1 MNIRSGKILPVVAA
15 DKTAIIYDR
24 NSWSYGDLA
33 IEVWNNAM
41 LLKSAAGRPVAIVS
55 DHPVRR
61 LILALSVIE
70 AGGYCCFLHP
80 GNDKS
85 LRHYMQAWGDVVI
98 LTDEKF
104 SHQFDLPQ
112 VIAFDKDGYTFP
124 SALFEEENLAP
135 YTDEGGLLLRTTTED
150 HTAVY
155 VADMPSLREHIDY
168 TITEF
173 GITDHLRL
181 LTHASEQYHDL
192 LEWLL
197 PAITAKATIHF
208 IETFDNN
215 IQEKGAPLL
224 KLTAEGIREW
234 LHHPSRYSG
243 VGKARLII
251 SGHRKVNHHLIK
263 AWRKHFPA
271 VTIASYTYQ
280 PFGLPVS
287 VASGHLETAE
297 PLDAGITD
305 SLLLNR
311 PFGKTRIAIHDEQNR
326 PAPLNVRGSLLIQN
340 NLLTRPVLIESQQH
354 PQNNQLLPSGYN
366 ARFAAGGKI
375 QLLNQQGRE
384 VRKGNQLLMLDE
396 TEEIVCTH
404 PLVYKSAAIQYFH
417 NGESFITV
425 AATPKEGESLTP
437 MALRQWLSV
446 YIPAARMPRYFAILP
461 AFPELPDGTAD
472 IAALQISDT
481 WYDSQATA
489 NETESDIIGIW
500 KEALKLEDIG
510 PADDFFS
517 LGGHSLLG
525 ARVAGLINQKMGSSL
540 SLKDIFIY
548 PTPSSL
554 AAFINAETGD
564 AAVERLVRQDR
575 SSYIPLSFSQE
586 RVWFIHRM
594 QGSVPFHLSALL
606 KMSGKLDITS
616 LESALRQIVQRHEV
630 IRTLIRENDG
640 EAFQQVMPADAWQL
654 QYADAA
660 ALDGEEG
667 VNTLINET
675 QQIPFDLEQDY
686 MLRALL
692 IRKSDQEHLLLFVM
706 HHIATDGGSFPIMMN
721 ELVTGYIA
729 RTEGR
734 EANLPSLPLQYA
746 DYTVWQRKHLSGALL
761 ERETNYWK
769 RQLEG
774 LSPLELPTDFA
785 RPAIQSTAGGMVT
798 ATLDKHLCQQL
809 DLVARQEG
817 VTRYVI
823 LLAAFKILLARYS
836 GQQDIC
842 VGVPVAN
849 RNYAELEP
857 LVGFFLNLL
866 ALRTNLQEV
875 GKVHD
880 LLQQVRNTLLEAY
893 AHQEVPFEKVVGAQ
907 RDLSRSP
914 VFQVLFTLHEG
925 GGAENFRIRDLAL
938 SELNLEE
945 RSIQFDLD
953 VAVVESHGSLQIN
966 FGYCSDLFS
975 RSTATRM
982 VRHFREILQAI
993 LENPYRKVA
1002 AIPMITS
1009 DEATL
1014 LRSFNKNKLAF
1025 PDNTTFDQ
1033 LLDDIVERYPQGVAV
1048 KHNNNV
1054 VTYTELQRDAGKLAG
1069 ALYSEG
1075 RLQQEDIV
1083 GVLTDR
1089 SPLLVTAIYGIWKAG
1104 AVYLP
1109 LHPELPVER
1118 LKMIAEDAG
1127 LKIIITERK
1136 YANAIIALQQIC
1148 SDIQQIIFIDE
1159 LASTAVAAVPELQR
1173 DGHAL
1178 AYVIYTSGSTGT
1190 PKGAMVEHR
1199 GLINHQYARLRAFE
1213 AGDNCRIAQ
1222 NASQSFDI
1230 SIFQM
1235 LGALLCGGST
1245 VIYSQ
1250 DVVLRPDVFLQQ
1262 VSADGITL
1270 MELVPGYLSLV
1281 LDELPEDKGA
1291 VFTNLQFMMAGGETV
1306 KKQLVERWFEAFP
1319 HIPIV
1324 NGYGPTEASD
1334 TITQYIMRQLPA
1346 GESISIGK
1354 ALDNLDIY
1362 IVDRNGAWCPP
1373 GVIGEIW
1380 VAGTGVGRGYV
1391 NDPVKTDRVFMQDPF
1406 SDTPQRLYKTGD
1418 LGRFQEDG
1426 TITFIGR
1433 KDHQVKIRGYRI
1445 ELGEIEQRLN
1455 NLPEVKEAVVID
1467 REGADK
1473 QLALYGYVTLN
1484 AGANADESSLKS
1496 ALGNVL
1502 PAYMVPAYVTVLDA
1516 FPLNTNGK
1524 VDRKLLPMPE
1534 AGNAGAVE
1542 MVLPRNR
1549 TEAVMVSI
1557 WQRLLHIQ
1565 EVSIRADFF
1574 ELGGHSL
1581 LAVRVLSA
1589 IRAEL
1594 SLDISIR
1601 DFFTYTTI
1609 ELLAAHCGNTA
1620 GSESIYDGLQKQSRS
1635 GLIPLS
1641 FSQERLWFIDR
1652 LQGSLPYHLSFLL
1665 KLTGKV
1671 DVKALQYA
1679 LQQIVNRHEVL
1690 RTAIIESEGKGYQEV
1705 MPENKWQ
1712 LEFVDAAAFSGATG
1726 LDHFL
1731 TQCRQQSFHLATDHA
1746 LQATLVRESRD
1757 SYQLLI
1763 VMHHIASDGWS
1774 IPLLAH
1780 ELGAFYNAAL
1790 QKQSPEL
1797 PVLPLQY
1804 ADYAIWQRKAIQA
1817 STLGKQLAYWKEKL
1831 YGVEPLQLPTDFP
1844 RPLTQSNRGA
1854 VQYFHIPNELCLAL
1868 EAWSK
1873 ANGVTLFTTMLAVF
1887 KVLLH
1892 RHSTQHDICVGIPVA
1907 GRMQP
1912 ELEQLIGFFVNTIAI
1927 RSDFSGNPLFTD
1939 FLQQVKL
1946 STLEAYT
1953 NQDVPFE
1960 MVVDQLTIHRDMSRN
1975 PVFQAAFAMNNVP
1988 EAANTLQLHGLKV
2001 EEAAL
2006 PREHARFDLS
2016 FELFVQEDGLQLTV
2030 EYCTDLFTAATAG
2043 RLATHYQQL
2052 LHAILEGATATVLAL
2067 PMLSAAET
2075 EQLQIG
2081 FNTTVAS
2088 YPQHTTVPAILEQ
2101 QVQLYAEHIAITA
2114 GEQEISYQELD
2125 RRANRLAHYLH
2136 AKGIGKG
2143 ALVAVCMARSAEL
2156 IISITAIVKAGAAYV
2171 PIDPAYPDDRIAFIL
2186 SDTNAAL
2193 IITDDNCNADTKN
2206 WPDLPVLHI
2215 RDFPLQGDVFPDT
2228 AVRAEIGPE
2237 SPAYVIYTSG
2247 STGEPKGVII
2257 SHRSLLNLC
2266 SWHAGAFGV
2275 TSVSR
2280 ATTYAGVGF
2289 DASVWEI
2296 WPYLLHGAGLYPVPE
2311 TVKLDVDQLL
2321 AFFRTN
2327 GITHTFL
2334 PTAICE
2340 QLPEMTAEEATT
2352 MPLILTGGD
2361 QLKRFNKELRI
2372 INNYGPTEATVVA
2385 TSIDLSEIPA
2395 DAPLSI
2401 GRPISNTRIYIL
2413 NDALQ
2418 LMPIGVAGEIYVG
2431 GDGLAIGYHNREAL
2445 TATKFITD
2453 PYNHN
2458 ERLYATGDLG
2468 RWQANGTIEFMG
2480 RKDYQVKI
2488 RGYRV
2493 EPGEIEGVL
2502 QQHPFVTQAVVLA
2515 REDQAGH
2522 KVLVAYVQAE
2532 TQDKGLLIDYLK
2544 SKLPAYMVP
2553 AVIVLMEEMPM
2564 TPNGKTDRKALP
2576 APDFSHLTTQ
2586 AYVAAGNEIELALV
2600 NIWQEL
2606 LGVER
2611 VGIHDNFFELGGDSI
2626 ITIQV
2631 VSRMKRKGFT
2641 LHTKDIF
2648 NSQTIASLAALLAER
2663 TNTGS
2668 LFEAEQGILSGSS
2681 PLLPIQQWFLNGNPA
2696 VVNHFNQAILL
2707 NIHKAVTPVALTQM
2721 IASLLAH
2728 HDSLRFVYRRQGR
2741 KWQQEYGVSP
2751 QEIVVVEDMS
2761 NATAYQLPALI
2772 AAAEAQHQ
2780 QSLDIENGPLL
2791 RMVLMQTPESVSDN
2805 RLLIAIHHLV
2815 VDGVSWRII
2824 LEDIELFL
2832 DAAMTGTV
2840 ANPGPKTGSYRQWY
2854 QGLEQYAAT
2863 NKLAAQRPYWEQVTA
2878 AYLPMPVDKS
2888 YNGVITGKDIRNV
2901 HAILSPELTHQLL
2914 QHVSGVYRTDINDL
2928 LLAALA
2934 RVICD
2939 HSGHLKVTIGL
2950 EGHGRE
2956 ELVGDV
2962 DISRTVGW
2970 FTSLYPVLLDV
2981 THAGTEKD
2989 LIRNTKEQ
2997 LRSIPDKGL
3006 GYGVLKFIRE
3016 EQGLAGEEPW
3026 DIVFNY
3032 LGQLDNM
3039 VGTSKWLIGMDD
3051 SNAAVS
3057 NVSPLNPVK
3066 EKIAITAM
3074 VEGGRLNISWN
3085 YSGRHFDAGTVQQL
3099 ADRYLQVL
3107 SGLIQHCLSQWEEGA
3122 VYTPSDYGLNA
3133 EISNAELDN
3142 FFREQQSRNEEEADM
3157 DSILNF

>member
-1 MNIRSGKILPVVAA
+1 MPVVAA
-15 DKTAIIYDR
+15 EKTAIIYGPDR
-24 NSWSYGDLA
+24 WSYGDLA
-33 IEVWNNAM
+33 TEVWNNAM
-41 LLKSAAGRPVAIVS
+41 LLKSTAGRPVAIVS
-55 DHPVRR
+55 NHPVKR

-85 LRHYMQAWGDVVI
+85 LRQYLQTWGDVVI
-98 LTDEKF
+98 LTDRNF
-104 SHQFDLPQ
+104 IHQFHLPQ

-124 SALFEEENLAP
+124 SALFAEGNIAP
-135 YTDEGGLLLRTTTED
+135 YAPEGGLLLRTTTED
-150 HTAVY
+150 NTALY
-155 VADMPSLREHIDY
+155 IADMPSLREHIDY
-168 TITEF
+168 SIAEF
-173 GITDHLRL
+173 GITEHHQLI
-181 LTHASEQYHDL
+181 TQAGEQYHDL
-192 LEWLL
+192 PEWLL
-197 PAITAKATIHF
+197 PGIVAKATIHF
-208 IETFDNN
+208 TEEFAGNIEKEGT
-215 IQEKGAPLL
+215 PLL

-234 LHHPSRYSG
+234 LHQPARYDI
-243 VGKARLII
+243 GKGRLII

-263 AWRKHFPA
+263 AWRKHFPGL
-271 VTIASYTYQ
+271 TIGSYTYQ
-280 PFGLPVS
+280 PSGLPVS
-287 VASGHLETAE
+287 VASGHLESADVE
-297 PLDAGITD
+297 WGITD
-305 SLLLNR
+305 SILLNR

-340 NLLTRPVLIESQQH
+340 NLLNRPVAFH
-354 PQNNQLLPSGYN
+354 PQQSADAVRLLPSGYN

-396 TEEIVCTH
+396 IEEIVCTN

-417 NGESFITV
+417 NGESSITV
-425 AATPKEGESLTP
+425 LATLKPGETLSP
-437 MALRQWLSV
+437 AALRQWISV
-446 YIPAARMPRYFAILP
+446 YIPAARMPRYFVVLP
-461 AFPELPDGTAD
+461 EFPELEDGSVDVASVR
-472 IAALQISDT
+472 LSDN

-489 NETESDIIGIW
+489 NETESKIIAVW

-510 PADDFFS
+510 PSDDFFS

-525 ARVAGLINQKMGSSL
+525 ARVAGLMNEALGCAL
-540 SLKDIFIY
+540 SLKDIFVY
-548 PTPSSL
+548 PTPASL
-554 AAFINAETGD
+554 AAFISADTSNA
-564 AAVERLVRQDR
+564 AAEPLVKQDR
-575 SSYIPLSFSQE
+575 GSHIPLSFSQE
-586 RVWFIHRM
+586 RVWFIHSM
-594 QGSVPFHLSALL
+594 QGSVPFHLSAML
-606 KMSGKLDITS
+606 KLSGKLDIGA
-616 LESALRQIVQRHEV
+616 LEYALQQLVQRHEV
-630 IRTLIRENDG
+630 IRTLIHEKDG
-640 EAFQQVMPADAWQL
+640 EAYQQVMPAEGWQL
-654 QYADAA
+654 LFRDAA
-660 ALDGEEG
+660 ALNGEEDIQA
-667 VNTLINET
+667 LINET
-675 QQIPFDLEQDY
+675 QQVPFDLEKDY

-692 IRKSDQEHLLLFVM
+692 IRKADQEHLLLFVM
-706 HHIATDGGSFPIMMN
+706 HHIATDGGSFPIMMQ

-734 EANLPSLPLQYA
+734 EANLPLLPLQYA
-746 DYTVWQRKHLSGALL
+746 DYTIWQRRHLSGSLL
-761 ERETNYWK
+761 ERESGYWK
-769 RQLEG
+769 KQLEG

-798 ATLDKHLCQQL
+798 AALEKQLCQQL

-823 LLAAFKILLARYS
+823 LLTAFKILLARYS
-836 GQQDIC
+836 GQHDIC

-849 RNYAELEP
+849 RNYAALEP

-866 ALRTNLQEV
+866 ALRTDLGEA
-875 GKVHD
+875 GSVHN
-880 LLQQVRNTLLEAY
+880 LLQRVRNTLLEAY

-938 SELNLEE
+938 SEVHLEE

-953 VAVVESHGSLQIN
+953 VAIVESNSGLQIN

-975 RSTATRM
+975 KTTAVRM

-1002 AIPMITS
+1002 AIPMITA
-1009 DEATL
+1009 DEAAL
-1014 LRSFNKNKLAF
+1014 LRSFNNNKQAF
-1025 PDNTTFDQ
+1025 PDHTTFDQ
-1033 LLDDIVERYPQGVAV
+1033 LLDEIADRYPQRVAV
-1048 KHNNNV
+1048 KHNTNL
-1054 VTYTELQRDAGKLAG
+1054 VTYTELQRDAGNLAG
-1069 ALYSEG
+1069 TLHSEG
-1075 RLQQEDIV
+1075 WLQPEDIV
-1083 GVLTDR
+1083 GVLMDR
-1089 SPLLVTAIYGIWKAG
+1089 SPLLVTAVYGIWKAG
-1104 AVYLP
+1104 GAYLP
-1109 LHPELPVER
+1109 LHPELPAER
-1118 LKMIAEDAG
+1118 LKLIAEDAG

-1136 YANAIIALQQIC
+1136 YEDAVHALQQ
-1148 SDIQQIIFIDE
+1148 SYPAIQQVIFADE
-1159 LASTAVAAVPELQR
+1159 PECIGTKVPALQR
-1173 DGHAL
+1173 DGHSL

-1199 GLINHQYARLRAFE
+1199 GMINHQYARLRELEAE

-1235 LGALLCGGST
+1235 FGALLCGGST

-1250 DVVLRPDVFLQQ
+1250 EVVLRPDLFLQQ

-1281 LDELPEDKGA
+1281 LDELPGDTA
-1291 VFTNLQFMMAGGETV
+1291 TVFTSLRFMLAGGETM
-1306 KKQLVERWFEAFP
+1306 KKHLAERWFQAFP
-1319 HIPIV
+1319 HIPLV
-1324 NGYGPTEASD
+1324 NGYGPTEAAD
-1334 TITQYIMRQLPA
+1334 TITQHIMRQVPE

-1354 ALDNLDIY
+1354 PLANLDIY
-1362 IVDRNGAWCPP
+1362 IVDNNGALCPP

-1391 NDPVKTDRVFMQDPF
+1391 NDQSKTNRSFIADPF

-1418 LGRFQEDG
+1418 LGRFLEDG
-1426 TITFIGR
+1426 SIAFVGR

-1445 ELGEIEQRLN
+1445 ELGEVEQSLN
-1455 NLPEVKEAVVID
+1455 KLPEVKEAVVMD

-1473 QLALYGYVTLN
+1473 QRALYGYVTLN
-1484 AGANADESSLKS
+1484 PGADADEASLKA
-1496 ALGNVL
+1496 ALGNIL
-1502 PAYMVPAYVTVLDA
+1502 PAYMVPAYVLVLDA

-1524 VDRKLLPMPE
+1524 VDRKALPMPE
-1534 AGNAGAVE
+1534 TGVNSTAALVP
-1542 MVLPRNR
+1542 PRNR
-1549 TEAVMVSI
+1549 IEAVMVDI
-1557 WQRLLHIQ
+1557 WQRLLHVP
-1565 EVSIRADFF
+1565 EVGVRADFF

-1589 IRAEL
+1589 IRNEL

-1609 ELLAAHCGNTA
+1609 EQLAANCGN
-1620 GSESIYDGLQKQSRS
+1620 SVLNESLYSGLEKQPRA

-1671 DVKALQYA
+1671 DVKALQWA

-1690 RTAIIESEGKGYQEV
+1690 RTVIIETDGKGYQEV
-1705 MPENKWQ
+1705 LPENRWQ

-1726 LDHFL
+1726 LENFL
-1731 TQCRQQSFHLATDHA
+1731 TQCRQQPFSLSADHP

-1757 SYQLLI
+1757 NYQLLI

-1780 ELGAFYNAAL
+1780 ELEIYYNAAL
-1790 QKQSPEL
+1790 AQHIPEL
-1797 PVLPLQY
+1797 PALPLQY

-1844 RPLTQSNRGA
+1844 RPLTQRNKGA
-1854 VQYFHIPNELCLAL
+1854 VLHYHIPAALCNELEAL
-1868 EAWSK
+1868 SK
-1873 ANGVTLFTTMLAVF
+1873 ANGVTLFTTMLAAF
-1887 KVLLH
+1887 NVLLH
-1892 RHSTQHDICVGIPVA
+1892 RHSTQNDICVGIPVA

-1912 ELEQLIGFFVNTIAI
+1912 ELEPLIGFFVNTIAI

-1939 FLQQVKL
+1939 FLQQLKQ
-1946 STLEAYT
+1946 STMEAYT
-1953 NQDVPFE
+1953 HQDVPFE

-1975 PVFQAAFAMNNVP
+1975 PAFQAAFAINNVP
-1988 EAANTLQLHGLKV
+1988 EAGNGLQLNGLNVKEV
-2001 EEAAL
+2001 AL

-2016 FELFVQEDGLQLTV
+2016 FELFVEQDGLQLAV
-2030 EYCTDLFTAATAG
+2030 EYCTDLFTAATAA
-2043 RLATHYQQL
+2043 RLAAHYNQL
-2052 LHAILEGATATVLAL
+2052 LQSILTAGTATVQEL

-2075 EQLQIG
+2075 AQLLTA
-2081 FNTTVAS
+2081 FNDTKLS
-2088 YPQHTTVPAILEQ
+2088 YPDNTSVTNILEQ
-2101 QVQLYAEHIAITA
+2101 KVLAYANRIAVA
-2114 GEQEISYQELD
+2114 DGEQVISYRELD
-2125 RRANRLAHYLH
+2125 RSANRLAHYLR

-2143 ALVAVCMARSAEL
+2143 SLVAVCMERSAEL

-2171 PIDPAYPDDRIAFIL
+2171 PIDPAYPEERIAFIL
-2186 SDTNAAL
+2186 ADTNAAVV
-2193 IITDDNCNADTKN
+2193 ITDDNGTGGTKS
-2206 WPDLPVLHI
+2206 WPDTLVLRI
-2215 RDFPLQGDVFPDT
+2215 DDFPQQAGIFPET
-2228 AVRAEIGPE
+2228 RVPVEIAPE
-2237 SPAYVIYTSG
+2237 DPAYVIYTSG
-2247 STGEPKGVII
+2247 STGEPKGVIV

-2266 SWHAGAFGV
+2266 SWHAHAFDV
-2275 TSVSR
+2275 TPEAR

-2289 DASVWEI
+2289 DAAVWEI
-2296 WPYLLHGAGLYPVPE
+2296 WPYLLHGAALYPVPE
-2311 TVKLDVDQLL
+2311 SVKLDVEQLL
-2321 AFFRTN
+2321 EFFRTN
-2327 GITHTFL
+2327 CITHTFL

-2340 QLPEMTAEEATT
+2340 QLPEMTAADAAV

-2361 QLKRFNKELRI
+2361 QLKKYNRDLRI
-2372 INNYGPTEATVVA
+2372 VNNYGPTEATVVA
-2385 TSIDLSEIPA
+2385 TSIHLSEIPA
-2395 DAPLSI
+2395 DGPLTI

-2418 LMPIGVAGEIYVG
+2418 LMPVGVTGEIYVG
-2431 GDGLAIGYHNREAL
+2431 GDGLAIGYLNREEL
-2445 TATKFITD
+2445 TNTRFITD
-2453 PYNHN
+2453 PFNN
-2458 ERLYATGDLG
+2458 NGRLYATGDLG
-2468 RWQANGTIEFMG
+2468 RWLANGTIEFMG

-2493 EPGEIEGVL
+2493 EPGEIESVL
-2502 QQHPFVTQAVVLA
+2502 QQHPLVTQAVILA

-2522 KVLVAYVQAE
+2522 KVLVAYVQAD
-2532 TQDKGLLIDYLK
+2532 TTDKNLLTEYLK

-2553 AVIVLMEEMPM
+2553 ALMVLMEEMPI
-2564 TPNGKTDRKALP
+2564 TPNGKTDRNALP
-2576 APDFSHLTTQ
+2576 APDFTQITTQ
-2586 AYVAAGNEIELALV
+2586 AYVAAGNELELALV

-2648 NSQTIASLAALLAER
+2648 SCQTIAGLAALLAER

-2668 LFEAEQGILSGSS
+2668 HFEAEQGTLTGVS
-2681 PLLPIQQWFLNGNPA
+2681 PLLPIQQWFLEGNPA
-2696 VVNHFNQAILL
+2696 VVSHFNQAILL
-2707 NIHKAVTPVALTQM
+2707 NISKSVTPAALTQM
-2721 IASLLAH
+2721 AELLMAH
-2728 HDSLRFVYRRQGR
+2728 HDSLRFVYRRQAG
-2741 KWQQEYGVSP
+2741 KWQQEYGIQP
-2751 QEIVVVEDMS
+2751 QEIVAVEDMTG
-2761 NATAYQLPALI
+2761 ATEYELPALI
-2772 AAAEAQHQ
+2772 ATAEARYQ
-2780 QSLDIENGPLL
+2780 QSLDIESGPLL
-2791 RMVLMQTPESVSDN
+2791 RIALLQIPASAADN

-2815 VDGVSWRII
+2815 VDGVSWRIL

-2832 DAAMTGTV
+2832 DAAMNGV
-2840 ANPGPKTGSYRQWY
+2840 AANPGPKTGSYRQWY
-2854 QGLEQYAAT
+2854 HGLEQYAAASRLT
-2863 NKLAAQRPYWEQVTA
+2863 AQLPYWEQVIA
-2878 AYLPMPVDKS
+2878 GYLPLPVDKS
-2888 YNGVITGKDIRNV
+2888 YNGVLIGKDIRNI
-2901 HAILSPELTHQLL
+2901 HAILSPELTLQLL
-2914 QHVSGVYRTDINDL
+2914 QNVSGVYKTQINDL

-2939 HSGHLKVTIGL
+2939 HSGHRKVTIGL

-2956 ELVGDV
+2956 EVGGDI

-2970 FTSLYPVLLDV
+2970 FTNLYPVLLDV
-2981 THAGTEKD
+2981 THANTDKD
-2989 LIRNTKEQ
+2989 LIRNIKEQ
-2997 LRSIPDKGL
+2997 LRSIPDKGM
-3006 GYGVLKFIRE
+3006 GYGVLKFIRQE
-3016 EQGLAGEEPW
+3016 PALAGTDPW

-3039 VGTSKWLIGMDD
+3039 VSSSKWFNGMDD
-3051 SNAAVS
+3051 SNVAVS
-3057 NVSPLNPVK
+3057 TVSPLNPVK

-3074 VEGGRLNISWN
+3074 VEEGRLHISWN
-3085 YSGRHFDAGTVQQL
+3085 YSSIHFDTGTVQQL

-3107 SGLIQHCLSQWEEGA
+3107 SALIQHCLSQWEEGA
-3122 VYTPSDYGLNA
+3122 VYTPSDYGLHA

-3142 FFREQQSRNEEEADM
+3142 FFLEQQSRNEEEADM